1 MAISVCVHFHQEWD
15 IFTNCPNSA
24 LAALWHKR
32 CTDFRWMVP
41 KTRTESVKKPGLI
54 FHTWRKKKERR
65 SVGQPGGVRMS
76 RLALHRCLFNNSW
89 RLLKWPQT
97 HTYKL
102 LIVSTMIVYN
112 GSLELYIN
120 NKAWV
125 FFWNHFQL
133 AECEAFRET
142 GSSCFIWKLRVCR
155 PVCMLHRSC
164 GLHEE
169 KTSFVDIRPNTGRAL
184 CHSSEAKKNPIAGTE
199 GTHIYPSFS
208 SRGGKQLLAVRNVWG
223 WINRMKGLN

>member
-1 MAISVCVHFHQEWD
+1 MAISVCVHFRQEWG
-15 IFTNCPNSA
+15 IFTNCPNSV

-32 CTDFRWMVP
+32 CTDFRWMVL
-41 KTRTESVKKPGLI
+41 KSHTESVKKKKKTGLI
-54 FHTWRKKKERR
+54 FHTWKKERER
-65 SVGQPGGVRMS
+65 RWVGQPGGVS
-76 RLALHRCLFNNSW
+76 CLALHRCIFNHSW

-120 NKAWV
+120 NKALV
-125 FFWNHFQL
+125 FFWNYFQL

-142 GSSCFIWKLRVCR
+142 ASACFIWKLRMCR
-155 PVCMLHRSC
+155 PHSACCMLCRSC

-169 KTSFVDIRPNTGRAL
+169 KTSFGNIPVVLKHRPSAVSHSRCQKIPSAVLRVFIFIQGLVTGVENSCWL
-184 CHSSEAKKNPIAGTE
+184 S
-199 GTHIYPSFS
+199 
-208 SRGGKQLLAVRNVWG
+208 
-223 WINRMKGLN
+223 